1 MSGGSLLLLLL
12 SLTSCLPPS
21 TWPLGRGHKPPNRG
35 LWPLHARLYS
45 FHLDTLLSALSPRL
59 QVGSTPPC
67 VHIQF
72 LSLHQSLFP
81 GFPATLEPNPAP
93 PCPLPVLNLL
103 FVCLFIQSVQS
114 VAKDTWSI
122 PGTGEFS
129 TEQSQALPLTP
140 TPCCLPQPLEK
151 TDKYTYLKA
160 FMSKRRKG
168 AEGPRE

>member
-45 FHLDTLLSALSPRL
+45 FHLDTLLSALFPQTAGGLHTTLCSYPIPQSSPVPFPRL
-59 QVGSTPPC
+59 PC
-67 VHIQF
+67 NTGTQ
-72 LSLHQSLFP
+72 P
-81 GFPATLEPNPAP
+81 CP

-151 TDKYTYLKA
+151 TDKYTYLKV

-168 AEGPRE
+168 AEEPRE

>member
-21 TWPLGRGHKPPNRG
+21 TWPLRRGHKPPNRG

-93 PCPLPVLNLL
+93 HVHFLSLIC
-103 FVCLFIQSVQS
+103 CLFACSSKAFSQWR
-114 VAKDTWSI
+114 KT
-122 PGTGEFS
+122 PGLF
-129 TEQSQALPLTP
+129 QALGNSAL
-140 TPCCLPQPLEK
+140 
-151 TDKYTYLKA
+151 
-160 FMSKRRKG
+160 SKVKRC
-168 AEGPRE
+168 P